1 MRIVGLIFGAG
12 GSGILFY
19 ILGHRVDLPLSPFMI
34 LYSFVLI
41 AAILFLFIRTEMTY
55 LMYTGMWA
63 ILGSFRT
70 FYPTPLLYPMGFWF
84 NFMSVFPYWLGLGY
98 LVYKYLDFRKIFA
111 KKKTYEKLY
120 EEPYKKERKVK
131 AESVPYYYKV
141 LGVSKNSSLDEI
153 KEAYRRLAMIYH
165 PDISADPDG
174 DKKFKEIKKAYE
186 VLSNHEKRAQY
197 DRFEKL
203 W

>member
-1 MRIVGLIFGAG
+1 MV
-12 GSGILFY
+12 S
-19 ILGHRVDLPLSPFMI
+19 
-34 LYSFVLI
+34 
-41 AAILFLFIRTEMTY
+41 
-55 LMYTGMWA
+55 
-63 ILGSFRT
+63 
-70 FYPTPLLYPMGFWF
+70 
-84 NFMSVFPYWLGLGY
+84 PYWFSSGY
-98 LVYKYLDFRKIFA
+98 LVYKYLDFRKTSA
-111 KKKTYEKLY
+111 AEKKTYEEEPHK
-120 EEPYKKERKVK
+120 EPYKKEREVK

-186 VLSNHEKRAQY
+186 VLSNPEKRAQY

-203 W
+203 S

>member
-1 MRIVGLIFGAG
+1 
-12 GSGILFY
+12 
-19 ILGHRVDLPLSPFMI
+19 
-34 LYSFVLI
+34 
-41 AAILFLFIRTEMTY
+41 
-55 LMYTGMWA
+55 
-63 ILGSFRT
+63 
-70 FYPTPLLYPMGFWF
+70 
-84 NFMSVFPYWLGLGY
+84 MSVFPYWLGLGY
-98 LVYKYLDFRKIFA
+98 LVYKYLDFRKMFA
-111 KKKTYEKLY
+111 KKKTYEKPY

-165 PDISADPDG
+165 PDISADPGG

-186 VLSNHEKRAQY
+186 VLSNPEKRAQY

-203 W
+203 S